1 MNPQSDQ
8 PSEPLRVR
16 REESHEESEKPKK
29 KRHGRKWAVFMLL
42 AHALGVI
49 SSFHALMST
58 RTSQGA
64 IAWIVSLNAIP
75 VVSVP
80 AYWVFGRDKF
90 KGYITLRQEMS
101 LGFTDDAAELKKKV
115 EPFIQ
120 KLDDERGIYRAA
132 ESIAHFPYFNS
143 NAVELLINGEATFGS
158 IFAGIDQAEQYI
170 LVQFYIVRDDDL
182 GRKLQEKLIAKAQA
196 GVKVWLLYDEI
207 GSGNIDDYVEKLQA
221 GGVKVSAF
229 HSTQGGGN
237 RFQLNFRNHR
247 KIVVVDGKTGW
258 TGGHNVGNE
267 YLENDPVSP
276 NWRDTHIK
284 ITGPSALQLQ
294 LSFVEDWNWA
304 KNEHLTIAWEPVAA
318 PEGNASVLIFPTGP
332 ADRLETCSLMYQ
344 QAIHAARKR
353 IWIASPYFVPDEAV
367 MSALHLA
374 ALRGVDVKIIIPDKP
389 DSQLVYYSTYAFVGQ
404 LIESGVQIYRY
415 QPGFLHE
422 KVFLVDSNLA
432 GVGTANFD
440 NRSFRL
446 NFEVTALVVDE
457 AFVRE
462 VETMFQNDFSK
473 SRLMTQEDVSNKPG
487 WFKVLSR
494 ASYLTAP
501 VQ

>member
-1 MNPQSDQ
+1 MKHQTDPEKKTDQ
-8 PSEPLRVR
+8 KTRK
-16 REESHEESEKPKK
+16 RERKGKK
-29 KRHGRKWAVFMLL
+29 LALFMIF
-42 AHALGVI
+42 AHALGFV

-75 VVSVP
+75 VVAVP

-90 KGYITLRQEMS
+90 QGYITLRQQMS
-101 LGFTDDAAELKKKV
+101 LGFNDESDELKAKV
-115 EPFIQ
+115 KPFIHQ
-120 KLDDERGIYRAA
+120 FEDERGIYHAA
-132 ESIAHFPYFNS
+132 ESIAHFPYFHS
-143 NAVELLINGEATFGS
+143 NEVELLIDGKATFES
-158 IFAGIDQAEQYI
+158 IFEGIDQADEYI
-170 LVQFYIVRDDDL
+170 LVQFYIIRDDDV
-182 GRKLQEKLIAKAQA
+182 GQQLQEKLLAKAKA

-207 GSGNIDDYVEKLQA
+207 GSGNIDSYVKTLQD
-221 GGVKVSAF
+221 GGVRVSAF

-247 KIVVVDGKTGW
+247 KIVVVDGKMGW
-258 TGGHNVGNE
+258 TGGNNVGDE
-267 YLENDPVSP
+267 YLGDGTDSP

-304 KNEHLTIAWEPVAA
+304 KNEHLTIPWEPVAA
-318 PEGNASVLIFPTGP
+318 TEGNASVLILPTGP

-344 QAIHAARKR
+344 QAIHASRKR
-353 IWIASPYFVPDEAV
+353 IWIASPYFVPDEGV

-389 DSQLVYYSTYAFVGQ
+389 DSQLVYYSAYAFIGE
-404 LIESGVQIYRY
+404 LIDSGVEIYRY
-415 QPGFLHE
+415 EPGFLHE
-422 KVFLVDSNLA
+422 KVFLVDDTLA

-457 AFVRE
+457 TFVND
-462 VETMFQNDFSK
+462 VETMFETDFSN
-473 SRLMTQEDVSNKPG
+473 SRLMKKEDVDKKPG

-501 VQ
+501 IQ

>member
-1 MNPQSDQ
+1 MEPEADPEIKIDQ
-8 PSEPLRVR
+8 
-16 REESHEESEKPKK
+16 EKI
-29 KRHGRKWAVFMLL
+29 KRGKRKGRKLALFMLF
-42 AHALGVI
+42 AHALGIV

-90 KGYITLRQEMS
+90 KGYITLRQQMA
-101 LGFTDDAAELKKKV
+101 LGFSDEADELRAKV
-115 EPFIQ
+115 EPFVHQ
-120 KLDDERGIYRAA
+120 LEDDRGIYHAA
-132 ESIAHFPYFNS
+132 ESIAHFPYFDS
-143 NAVELLINGEATFGS
+143 NAVELLIDGKATFES
-158 IFAGIDQAEQYI
+158 IFAGIDQAEDYI
-170 LVQFYIVRDDDL
+170 LVQFYIIRDDEL
-182 GRKLQEKLIAKAQA
+182 GRQLQEKLIAKAKA

-207 GSGNIDDYVEKLQA
+207 GSGNIDSYVKTLQD
-221 GGVKVSAF
+221 GGVQVSAF

-247 KIVVVDGKTGW
+247 KIVVVDGKMGW
-258 TGGHNVGNE
+258 VGGHNVGDE
-267 YLENDPVSP
+267 YLGADANLP
-276 NWRDTHIK
+276 NWRDTHMK

-294 LSFVEDWNWA
+294 LSFLEDWNWA
-304 KNEHLTIAWEPVAA
+304 KNEHLSIPWEPVAA
-318 PEGNASVLIFPTGP
+318 PEGNASVLIFSTGP

-344 QAIHAARKR
+344 QAIHGARER
-353 IWIASPYFVPDEAV
+353 IWIASPYFVPDEGV

-389 DSQLVYYSTYAFVGQ
+389 DSQLVYYSAFSFLGE
-404 LIESGVQIYRY
+404 LIESDVEIYRY
-415 QPGFLHE
+415 KPGFLHE
-422 KVFLVDSNLA
+422 KVFLVDDSLA

-457 AFVRE
+457 TFVHE
-462 VETMFQNDFSK
+462 VETMFKTDFSN
-473 SRLMTQEDVSNKPG
+473 SRLMSKEDVDSKPG

>member
-1 MNPQSDQ
+1 MKSQTDSHNNTDE
-8 PSEPLRVR
+8 PSEKV
-16 REESHEESEKPKK
+16 KG
-29 KRHGRKWAVFMLL
+29 KRGGRKFALFMLF
-42 AHALGVI
+42 AHALGVM

-75 VVSVP
+75 VAAVP

-90 KGYITLRQEMS
+90 RGYINLRQQMS
-101 LGFTDDAAELKKKV
+101 LGFNDEAEELRTKVAPYVQTFSDENGVYHAA
-115 EPFIQ
+115 
-120 KLDDERGIYRAA
+120 A
-132 ESIAHFPYFNS
+132 SIAHFPYFNS
-143 NAVELLINGEATFGS
+143 NATELLINGEATFES
-158 IFAGIDQAEQYI
+158 LFAGIDQAEKYI
-170 LVQFYIVRDDDL
+170 LVQFYIVRDDNL
-182 GRKLQEKLIAKAQA
+182 GRKLQEKLIAKAKA

-207 GSGNIDDYVEKLQA
+207 GSGNIDSYVEKLQD
-221 GGVKVSAF
+221 GGVQVSAF

-247 KIVVVDGKTGW
+247 KIVVVDGKMGW
-258 TGGHNVGNE
+258 VGGHNVGDE
-267 YLENDPVSP
+267 YLGNDPQYP
-276 NWRDTHIK
+276 NWRDTHMK

-304 KNEHLTIAWEPVAA
+304 RNEHLSLDWEPVPA
-318 PEGNASVLIFPTGP
+318 PEGNANVLIFPTGP

-344 QAIHAARKR
+344 QAIHSARKR
-353 IWIASPYFVPDEAV
+353 IWIASPYFVPDEGV
-367 MSALHLA
+367 MSSLHLA
-374 ALRGVDVKIIIPDKP
+374 ALRGVDVKIIIPEKP
-389 DSQLVYYSTYAFVGQ
+389 DNQLVYYSTYAFVKG
-404 LIESGVQIYRY
+404 LIQSGVEIYRY
-415 QPGFLHE
+415 KPGFLHE
-422 KVFLVDSNLA
+422 KVFLVDDSLA

-457 AFVRE
+457 TFVKE
-462 VETMFQNDFSK
+462 VEKMFVSDFAN
-473 SRLMTQEDVSNKPG
+473 SRLMTEQDVENKPG

>member
-1 MNPQSDQ
+1 MKQQTDQ
-8 PSEPLRVR
+8 ETETP
-16 REESHEESEKPKK
+16 EKQTK
-29 KRHGRKWAVFMLL
+29 KRHGKKWALFMLL
-42 AHALGVI
+42 AHALGFV

-90 KGYITLRQEMS
+90 QGYITRHQQLS
-101 LGFTDDAAELKKKV
+101 LGFDEDTKELRNKLA
-115 EPFIQ
+115 PFVQ
-120 KLDDERGIYRAA
+120 SFADQHGAYRAA
-132 ESIAHFPYFNS
+132 ENIANLPYFNS
-143 NAVELLINGEATFGS
+143 NAVKLLINGEATFKS
-158 IFAGIDQAEQYI
+158 IFAGIDGAERYI
-170 LVQFYIVRDDDL
+170 LVQFYIIHDDDL
-182 GRKLQEKLIAKAQA
+182 GRQLQEKLIAKAKS

-207 GSGNIDDYVEKLQA
+207 GSGNIDSYVQTLRD
-221 GGVKVSAF
+221 GGVNVSAF

-247 KIVVVDGKTGW
+247 KIVVVDGKHGW
-258 TGGHNVGNE
+258 IGGHNVGDE
-267 YLENDPVSP
+267 YLGDDINLPY
-276 NWRDTHIK
+276 WRDTHMK
-284 ITGPSALQLQ
+284 ITGPATLQLQ
-294 LSFVEDWNWA
+294 LSFIEDWNWA
-304 KNEHLTIAWEPVAA
+304 KNEHLDIEWEPVAA

-344 QAIHAARKR
+344 QAIHASTKR

-374 ALRGVDVKIIIPDKP
+374 ALRGVDVKILIPEEP
-389 DSQLVYYSTYAFVGQ
+389 DSQLVYYSAYAFVGE
-404 LIESGVQIYRY
+404 LIESGVEIYRY
-415 QPGFLHE
+415 EPGFLHE
-422 KVFLVDSNLA
+422 KVFLVDNHLA

-446 NFEVTALVVDE
+446 NFEVTALVVDPT
-457 AFVRE
+457 FVTE
-462 VETMFQNDFSK
+462 VETMFQNDFDH
-473 SRLMTQEDVSNKPG
+473 SRLMTIEDVKNKPG

-501 VQ
+501 IQ

>member
-1 MNPQSDQ
+1 MEPQADPEKKTDQ
-8 PSEPLRVR
+8 KETR
-16 REESHEESEKPKK
+16 RG
-29 KRHGRKWAVFMLL
+29 KRKGRKLALFMLF
-42 AHALGVI
+42 AHALGIV

-90 KGYITLRQEMS
+90 KGYITLRQQMA
-101 LGFTDDAAELKKKV
+101 LGFSDEADELRAKV
-115 EPFIQ
+115 EPFVHQ
-120 KLDDERGIYRAA
+120 LDDERGIYHAA
-132 ESIAHFPYFNS
+132 ESIAHFPYFDS
-143 NAVELLINGEATFGS
+143 NAVELLIDGKATFES
-158 IFAGIDQAEQYI
+158 IFAGIDQAEDYI
-170 LVQFYIVRDDDL
+170 LVQFYIIRDDEL
-182 GRKLQEKLIAKAQA
+182 GRQLQEKLIAKTKA

-207 GSGNIDDYVEKLQA
+207 GSGNIDAYVKTLQD

-247 KIVVVDGKTGW
+247 KIVVVDGKMGW
-258 TGGHNVGNE
+258 VGGHNVGDE
-267 YLENDPVSP
+267 YLGDDTDYP
-276 NWRDTHIK
+276 NWRDTHMK

-294 LSFVEDWNWA
+294 LSFLEDWNWA
-304 KNEHLTIAWEPVAA
+304 KNEHLTIPWEPVAA
-318 PEGNASVLIFPTGP
+318 AEGNASVLIFSTGP

-344 QAIHAARKR
+344 QAIHASRKR
-353 IWIASPYFVPDEAV
+353 IWIASPYFVPDEGV

-389 DSQLVYYSTYAFVGQ
+389 DSQLVYYSAYAFLGQ
-404 LIESGVQIYRY
+404 LIESGVEIYRY
-415 QPGFLHE
+415 EPGFLHE
-422 KVFLVDSNLA
+422 KVFLVDDALA

-457 AFVRE
+457 TFVNE
-462 VETMFQNDFSK
+462 VETMFKTDFSN
-473 SRLMTQEDVSNKPG
+473 SRLMNKEDVDNKSG